1 MRRGSENQFSFM
13 QERQTV
19 VSMKVIALSQ
29 EKGGVGKTTLS
40 TYLAVYL
47 ALKGYRVLFLDT
59 EQQKNAAS
67 AFGFEPEPGFYD
79 LMERGAKWES
89 ILRYVP
95 AQVVGIQNHNLWTV
109 LGNAETRYLNS
120 NDEIQ
125 TRITERLLEVDTMFD
140 VCVIDSSPTLSDL
153 HKGIFIASHHI
164 LIPTDL
170 EPFSIYD
177 GLPDTN
183 IHTANIRKLAKAA
196 GLETSKVLGIVPN
209 RYRKGT
215 MLHNK
220 FIDLLKESYGEL
232 VWDAIPLATAIP
244 ESQNRQEFIFTAQPN
259 LNITQA
265 LNAFG
270 KRVEREALGVA
281 DV

>member
-1 MRRGSENQFSFM
+1 
-13 QERQTV
+13 
-19 VSMKVIALSQ
+19 MKVIALSQ

-47 ALKGYRVLFLDT
+47 AIQGHRVLFLDT

-67 AFGFEPEPGFYD
+67 AFGFAPEPGFYD

-89 ILRYVP
+89 VLRHVP
-95 AQVVGIQNHNLWTV
+95 AAVVGAAEHQLWTV

-125 TRITERLLEVDTMFD
+125 TRITERLLEVDSLFD
-140 VCVIDSSPTLSDL
+140 VCVVDSSPTLSDL

-196 GLETSKVLGIVPN
+196 GLETSKVLGIIPN
-209 RYRKGT
+209 RYRSGT
-215 MLHNK
+215 LLHSK
-220 FIDLLKESYGEL
+220 FLELLKESYGEL

-244 ESQNRQEFIFTAQPN
+244 ESQNRQEFIFAAQPS
-259 LNITQA
+259 LRITQA
-265 LNAFG
+265 LTAFG
-270 KRVEREALGVA
+270 QRVEREVLGVNN
-281 DV
+281 V